1 MKVYLGIEVFYN
13 GCDQHETVVKV
24 FDSEAKALVWRDEFT
39 SNVQEWCEYREME
52 VE

>member
-13 GCDQHETVVKV
+13 GCDQFETVTKV
-24 FDSEAKALVWRDEFT
+24 FDDEIKAIVWKDEFT
-39 SNVQEWCEYREME
+39 SNVQEWREYREME